1 MGNKQWPIAVLFF
14 AGLLFFASPSPGQ
27 KVKFATGVRVHPAY
41 YLPMMAAEEKGMW
54 KANGLEGEWVPFT
67 GTDAMMRAVAAEQI
81 QVGGNAAAGLF
92 PALAR
97 GIPLVIVSD
106 LSLSDDFIFWVRADS
121 RIKEPREL
129 RGAKIGVARF
139 GGTEHAYAQVI
150 LNALGLQKE
159 VRFLA
164 IGGVAETVAA
174 LKTGA
179 IDALM
184 LTLIPMIKLKVA
196 QEVRPVAAVSEYRPR
211 PWAGFI
217 VYARKDFAGK
227 SPETLK
233 RVVNTVVQASNFVQA
248 NTAWALARMKA
259 ESGYSE
265 EEAQQIFSGLN
276 LTKDGKI
283 ERKALENVRSF
294 LVEYGLVPREKAP
307 AVDDIFTDRFFK

>member
-1 MGNKQWPIAVLFF
+1 MSNRQWLIAVLVF
-14 AGLLFFASPSPGQ
+14 AGLLFSASLSPAQ
-27 KVKFATGVRVHPAY
+27 KVKLATGVRVHPAY
-41 YLPMMAAEEKGMW
+41 YLPMMAAEERGIW

-92 PALAR
+92 PALSR
-97 GIPLVIVSD
+97 GIPLVIISD
-106 LSLSDDFIFWVRADS
+106 LSSSDDFIYWVRADS
-121 RIKEPREL
+121 RIKEPRDL

-159 VRFLA
+159 VKFIA
-164 IGGVAETVAA
+164 TGGVPETVAA

-184 LTLIPMIKLKVA
+184 LTIIPMIKLKVA
-196 QEVRPVAAVSEYRPR
+196 QEVRPIAAASEYRPK
-211 PWAGFI
+211 PWAGFVI
-217 VYARKDFAGK
+217 YARKDFVGK

-233 RVVNTVVQASNFVQA
+233 RVVNTIVQACNFVQA
-248 NTAWALARMKA
+248 NTAWSLARMKA

-265 EEAQQIFSGLN
+265 EEAQQIFSSLN

-283 ERKALENVRSF
+283 ERKAVENVRNF
-294 LVEYGLVPREKAP
+294 IIEFGLVAREKTP
-307 AVDDIFTDRFFK
+307 GVDEIFTDRFFK